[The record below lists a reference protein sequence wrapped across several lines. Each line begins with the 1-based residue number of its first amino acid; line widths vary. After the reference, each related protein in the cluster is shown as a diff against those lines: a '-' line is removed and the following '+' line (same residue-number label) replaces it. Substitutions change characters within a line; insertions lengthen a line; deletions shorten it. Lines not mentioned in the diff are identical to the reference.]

1 MFIFF
6 YLHSYSKNIYQFVPK
21 HTLIVA
27 DNNRFFLNVGQSAHA
42 ITIHNKSFKVKMLK
56 QFQRYIRV
64 NMYRNLLTHGT
75 SNSKQKSIINMI
87 ILYYSSSDWSRKLY
101 DMAKKRHVSEG
112 LDRIFYIFGKPY
124 FSFKCY
130 EKIRDEHTP

>member
-1 MFIFF
+1 M
-6 YLHSYSKNIYQFVPK
+6 
-21 HTLIVA
+21 A
-27 DNNRFFLNVGQSAHA
+27 
-42 ITIHNKSFKVKMLK
+42 
-56 QFQRYIRV
+56 
-64 NMYRNLLTHGT
+64 HGT

-112 LDRIFYIFGKPY
+112 LNRIFNFGKTY
-124 FSFKCY
+124 FSFKGY